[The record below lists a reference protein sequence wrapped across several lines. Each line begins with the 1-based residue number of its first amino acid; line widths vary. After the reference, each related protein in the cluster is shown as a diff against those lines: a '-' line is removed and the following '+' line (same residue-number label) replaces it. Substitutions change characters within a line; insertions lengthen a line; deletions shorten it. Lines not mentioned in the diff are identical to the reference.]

1 MANYKS
7 YIALWRKARGLTQR
21 EVVDQLTMIKDR
33 DGMREKFPTT
43 EASLS
48 RVEKGEQNF
57 NMALLTALAEVL
69 RADEPGHLLTVNPF
83 AGTLS
88 LVNSLERL
96 SPIQQETALKVIEAL
111 RSPMPDE
118 DQENGE
124 AA

>member
-7 YIALWRKARGLTQR
+7 YIALWRKVRGLTQR
-21 EVVDQLTMIKDR
+21 QVVDQLTAIKER

-57 NMALLTALAEVL
+57 SMALLTALAEVL
-69 RADEPGHLLTVNPF
+69 GAEQPGHLLTVNPF
-83 AGTLS
+83 EGTLS

-96 SPIQQETALKVIEAL
+96 SPIQQEAALKVIEAL
-111 RSPMPDE
+111 RSPIPDDSE
-118 DQENGE
+118 DD
-124 AA
+124 A

>member
-7 YIALWRKARGLTQR
+7 YIALWRKVRGLTQR
-21 EVVDQLTMIKDR
+21 EVVDHLTAIKER

-69 RADEPGHLLTVNPF
+69 GAEKPGHLLTVNPF
-83 AGTLS
+83 EGTLS

-96 SPIQQETALKVIEAL
+96 SPIQQEAALKVIEAL
-111 RSPMPDE
+111 RTPMPDE
-118 DQENGE
+118 DQED
-124 AA
+124 A

>member
-1 MANYKS
+1 
-7 YIALWRKARGLTQR
+7 
-21 EVVDQLTMIKDR
+21 
-33 DGMREKFPTT
+33 MREKFPTT

-96 SPIQQETALKVIEAL
+96 SPIQQETALKVIEAI
-111 RSPMPDE
+111 RSPTAGEHQE
-118 DQENGE
+118 D
-124 AA
+124 A